1 MKTNLVKAY
10 KRLMADFEEERDVGR
25 MEAEGMESMEDY
37 YDQREMTEEQGR
49 QEETVMRLIE
59 RCKREL
65 RQRGELGRDEQ
76 MVASINAILADSSIS
91 VTPQVLDMILSILP
105 EESSIGKEYDKRP
118 IVAGTE
124 TMTLGMVGEVF
135 KNCEVDLEDV
145 DKSLL
150 LDRKFMDGYIR
161 SSSIGK
167 DEVDRKYSDL
177 KLSNRGI
184 IDYVNKLCDDRGK
197 REEH

>member
-76 MVASINAILADSSIS
+76 MVASITAILADSSIS